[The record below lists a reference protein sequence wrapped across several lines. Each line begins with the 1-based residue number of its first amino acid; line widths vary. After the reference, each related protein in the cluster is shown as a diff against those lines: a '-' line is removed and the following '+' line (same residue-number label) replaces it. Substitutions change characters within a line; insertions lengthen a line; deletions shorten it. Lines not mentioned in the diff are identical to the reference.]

1 MSSCCQSNRLCL
13 LNQLHTGQFA
23 IDRAAATRF
32 IKHAIAQAKDIPPA
46 STSDSGPTTAHVT
59 FNADRTADTVPVPV
73 KVTEKMLEREQYQR
87 ALREEEREEEECEDL
102 KVIDGEE
109 ENDDDDER
117 SSDNSPRQLELEAS
131 GVPLAAKGKSR
142 VPSETSSGKRRRQ
155 YIDPFAGL
163 RTFAQSHCPSCR
175 NFYVRL
181 SP

>member
-1 MSSCCQSNRLCL
+1 M

-59 FNADRTADTVPVPV
+59 LNADRTADTVPAPV

-87 ALREEEREEEECEDL
+87 ALREEEHMEEECEDL

-109 ENDDDDER
+109 DDDGER
-117 SSDNSPRQLELEAS
+117 SSDNYPRQLEAS
-131 GVPLAAKGKSR
+131 GVPLATKGKSR

-155 YIDPFAGL
+155 HIDPFAGL
-163 RTFAQSHCPSCR
+163 RTFAQSHCSSCCT
-175 NFYVRL
+175 FYVRL